1 MKNILGIHRSPHAH
15 WVGDGF
21 PVRSLFTYDN
31 LASRISPFLLLDYAG
46 PMTSP
51 RPLRGAALA
60 STAPRLRDRDHRL
73 PG

>member
-31 LASRISPFLLLDYAG
+31 LASRISRSCCWTTLA

-51 RPLRGAALA
+51 RPRRGAALA
-60 STAPRLRDRDHRL
+60 STRTAASRQ
-73 PG
+73 